1 MTRLAT
7 CETVG
12 SEQSGS
18 GPRRRVGEVV
28 QQERLDYDAA
38 GALQRRLVEDRIA
51 GRKPDTLLLLEHEP
65 VFTAGRTARAEHW
78 GGDERASRVA
88 GIPVWRTD
96 RGGSVTYHGP
106 GQLVGYPILKLNRFC
121 EGPKAYVRMLEEVI
135 IRTLVEWNIVGRRIE
150 KLPGVW
156 VGDEGPAKIAAIGTR
171 IERGVTMHGFA
182 LNVTVNLAPF
192 SLIVPCGLANCRVTS
207 MAEALAYPVNLPE
220 VRRCVAE
227 QFADVFGLEW
237 VEP

>member
-7 CETVG
+7 CENTG
-12 SEQSGS
+12 SARSGA
-18 GPRRRVGEVV
+18 GPRRRAAEVV
-28 QQERLDYDAA
+28 QQERLEYDAA
-38 GALQRRLVEDRIA
+38 WTLQRRLVEDRIA

-78 GGDERASRVA
+78 GGDERAPRVA

-121 EGPKAYVRMLEEVI
+121 EGPKSYVRMLEEVI
-135 IRTLVEWNIVGRRIE
+135 IRTLAEWNIVGRRIE

-156 VGDEGPAKIAAIGTR
+156 VGDERPAKLAAIGTR

-182 LNVTVNLAPF
+182 LNVTVDLAPF
-192 SLIVPCGLANCRVTS
+192 SLIVPCGLADCRVTS
-207 MAEALAYPVNLPE
+207 MAEVLALPVDLPE